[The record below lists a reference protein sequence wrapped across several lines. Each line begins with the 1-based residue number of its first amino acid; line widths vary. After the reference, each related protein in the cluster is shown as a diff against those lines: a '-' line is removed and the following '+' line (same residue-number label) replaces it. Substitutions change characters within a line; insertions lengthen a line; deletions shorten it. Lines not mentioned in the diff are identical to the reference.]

1 MCKNKTDSLRI
12 LIAMCLFYLLSFPMN
27 SWLSATMPRHQLIQM
42 PAMLVIGMVLARTY
56 PRLKIKDISW
66 GIALLIFIM
75 FSLIFWMLP
84 HSIDYAVI
92 NIKFNR
98 AMHVNMI
105 ICGLFLIAVL
115 RSTLFEIRILFLEM
129 LSAMLFAT
137 GITLRTFDTLLCSSF
152 NISQQKQTGTY
163 LILIGVILFAYTFI
177 TFFRMTLISSEG
189 SNVE

>member
-1 MCKNKTDSLRI
+1 MCKNKTDSLSI
-12 LIAMCLFYLLSFPMN
+12 LISACLFYLLSFPMN
-27 SWLSATMPRHQLIQM
+27 GWLSATMPRHQLIQM
-42 PAMLVIGMVLARTY
+42 PAMLLIGIALAWNY
-56 PRLKIKDISW
+56 PRLKIKNVSW
-66 GIALLIFIM
+66 GIAVLIFIM
-75 FSLIFWMLP
+75 SSLIFWMLP

-105 ICGLFLIAVL
+105 ICGLFLTAVL

-129 LSAMLFAT
+129 LSAMLLAT

-163 LILIGVILFAYTFI
+163 LILISVILFAYTFI
-177 TFFRMTLISSEG
+177 TFFGMRDNRKQHI
-189 SNVE
+189 